1 MVHLQKVM
9 KRSYIITLVV
19 IFLILGIGGLLTYYV
34 YSTPRDSGDSAA
46 KKTLM
51 LGEGKSFT
59 DLDGNAL
66 TLEQYEGTLRLVNS
80 WASWTPFSA
89 QELVFLEEIAK
100 EYDGRVIMIA
110 INRGEDR
117 EYAKQYV
124 ASLGTSFEKVHF
136 VYDPEDDFYDSV
148 EGYAMPETLIYDTEG
163 DITAHRRGNMNK
175 EEMRTL
181 IEEALAN
188 ENR

>member
-9 KRSYIITLVV
+9 NRSHILTLV
-19 IFLILGIGGLLTYYV
+19 IILLILCVGGFLTYYI
-34 YSTPRDSGDSAA
+34 YSTPRDSGNSAA
-46 KKTLM
+46 KKTLT

-59 DLDGNAL
+59 DLEGNPL
-66 TLEQYEGTLRLVNS
+66 TLDGYEGTLRVVNS

-89 QELVFLEEIAK
+89 SELVLLEELAK
-100 EYDGRVIMIA
+100 EYEGRVVVIA

-117 EYAKQYV
+117 EYAKQFV
-124 ASLGTSFEKVHF
+124 SSLGVPFEKVHF
-136 VYDPEDDFYDSV
+136 VYDPEDDFYASV

-163 DITAHRRGNMNK
+163 DITAHHRGNMNK
-175 EEMRTL
+175 DEL
-181 IEEALAN
+181 KNLVEEALAN

>member
-9 KRSYIITLVV
+9 KRSHVITLVI
-19 IFLILGIGGLLTYYV
+19 IFLILCVGAFVTYHI
-34 YSTPRDSGDSAA
+34 YSTPRDSGNSAA
-46 KKTLM
+46 KKTLT

-59 DLDGNAL
+59 DLDGNPL
-66 TLEQYEGTLRLVNS
+66 TLAPYEGTLRVVNS

-89 QELVFLEEIAK
+89 NELILLEELAK
-100 EYDGRVIMIA
+100 EYDGRIVVIA

-117 EYAKQYV
+117 EYAKQFV

-136 VYDPEDDFYDSV
+136 VFDPEDDFYTSV
-148 EGYAMPETLIYDTEG
+148 EGYSMPETLIFDTEG
-163 DITAHRRGNMNK
+163 DVTAHRRGDMNK
-175 EEMRTL
+175 EQMKTL
-181 IEEALAN
+181 VEDALAN